1 MFPSGRIGRTIEGFG
16 QAVWDLRSLL
26 AWLRARG
33 APMAGV
39 AGMSL
44 GGYTA
49 ALAATVEPRLDYGI
63 LIIPLG
69 DLTDVAVEHD
79 ALRGKLIPPW
89 LAEAGKRAL
98 TLVRPLAREPLVP
111 GDRMLIAAAEADR
124 ITLSATHARKLA
136 QHFRAPLVTFNGA
149 HLIQIGRRT
158 AFAGMAKLL
167 ARRGAIRGR

>member
-1 MFPSGRIGRTIEGFG
+1 MLSRLLNSAASGFDVAIVRIAQE
-16 QAVWDLRSLL
+16 L
-26 AWLRARG
+26 ARRAAGPGPNTMERL
-33 APMAGV
+33 ARLQSSARAYAGV
-39 AGMSL
+39 DPSAF
-44 GGYTA
+44 YA
-49 ALAATVEPRLDYGI
+49 VPRPLDG
-63 LIIPLG
+63 
-69 DLTDVAVEHD
+69 VREAVEHE

-98 TLVRPLAREPLVP
+98 TLVRPLARGPVIP

-158 AFAGMAKLL
+158 AFAEMARLL
-167 ARRGAIRGR
+167 ARRGAISGR